1 MTAVAAAVLAALATW
16 WWLPP
21 GRGSLGRLD
30 AIAPSRVS
38 GPRPA
43 VLVAIVVGALLAVSG
58 LVAGPRGAAVGLAG
72 AVALGTVARLVA
84 GRAAR
89 RRAAR
94 RRAEVVHAGDLMAGL
109 LRDALDERAQGITEQ
124 AEVAADRQRALH
136 LDDDGGQAF
145 GRGGLHRGGS
155 FGGLPVGE
163 VGFELRPACKQS
175 VKVVLSRLEPAVVE
189 VRLRAVGD
197 TEEDLLEAENHR
209 LMHQLPLV
217 RVGDD
222 AVLHGGDE
230 LGIGQLVLKADVV
243 EHRRAVGTGEVF
255 AVVRGGGD
263 GVQFFADDGFGNRSG
278 VGFGLVTG
286 VEAGLRGGVDFRL
299 NACCLFGQQRGAG
312 FVG

>member
-58 LVAGPRGAAVGLAG
+58 LVAGTRGAAVGLAG

-109 LRDALDERAQGITEQ
+109 LRVGRVPSAALAEAAVDAPLLRVASAEHAAGGEAAAALRRASSAPGCAGLAGLADAWEVSTRTGASLVDAVE
-124 AEVAADRQRALH
+124 AAARGLAAEGEVAR
-136 LDDDGGQAF
+136 
-145 GRGGLHRGGS
+145 
-155 FGGLPVGE
+155 
-163 VGFELRPACKQS
+163 
-175 VKVVLSRLEPAVVE
+175 VVE
-189 VRLRAVGD
+189 VELAAARLAGRTLALLPGVG
-197 TEEDLLEAENHR
+197 LLLAYA
-209 LMHQLPLV
+209 L
-217 RVGDD
+217 
-222 AVLHGGDE
+222 GGDPVAF
-230 LGIGQLVLKADVV
+230 LTGSPPGWICLNVGVALACAGVLWI
-243 EHRRAVGTGEVF
+243 EAV
-255 AVVRGGGD
+255 AVNAGG
-263 GVQFFADDGFGNRSG
+263 R
-278 VGFGLVTG
+278 
-286 VEAGLRGGVDFRL
+286 
-299 NACCLFGQQRGAG
+299 
-312 FVG
+312 